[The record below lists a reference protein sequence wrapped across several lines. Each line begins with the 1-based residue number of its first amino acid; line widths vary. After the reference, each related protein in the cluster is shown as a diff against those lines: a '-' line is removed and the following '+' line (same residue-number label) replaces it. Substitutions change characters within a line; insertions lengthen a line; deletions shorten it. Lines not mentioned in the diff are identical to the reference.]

1 MSIGDIN
8 SDQKGS
14 GARFNDGKVD
24 YSLLPLATLED
35 EIKVWMAGAKKYSR
49 HNWMK
54 GMSWSAVLASC
65 MRHLA
70 AWQAGEDNDPE
81 TGLPHIAHA
90 MCNLRMLTLYAKTYQ
105 EGDDR
110 EKRWVGEYRQGP
122 GAQAKESKKDKSPA
136 QVKDQKES
144 PQVTLEDFL
153 RSYGERV
160 KAAGLE
166 DEKKTPTGIQDW
178 RWRDEYWLVR
188 DGKLYKVAPPI
199 HSPFPSPKFVPNEKM
214 NPPLSKELSRPV
226 TPAESNACGP
236 GCPNCDSQSRCS
248 GGEPNEQLLPPTNLL

>member
-110 EKRWVGEYRQGP
+110 EKRWVGEYRRGP
-122 GAQAKESKKDKSPA
+122 GAQAKESKKDESP
-136 QVKDQKES
+136 VPLKDQKGG
-144 PQVTLEDFL
+144 PQVSLEDFL
-153 RSYGERV
+153 RSYGERAKV
-160 KAAGLE
+160 ARLE
-166 DEKKTPTGIQDW
+166 DEKKTPAGIQDW
-178 RWRDEYWLVR
+178 RWRDEYWLVHG
-188 DGKLYKVAPPI
+188 GKPL
-199 HSPFPSPKFVPNEKM
+199 PNEGL
-214 NPPLSKELSRPV
+214 NRPV
-226 TPAESNACGP
+226 TPAESSACSS
-236 GCPNCDSQSRCS
+236 GCPSCDSQSRCS
-248 GGEPNEQLLPPTNLL
+248 GGEPNEQLLPPLNLL